1 MGECGLDIAFMGQA
15 QQFHRQAAGI
25 AFRQPLHGGIVEI
38 AIGIPGE
45 ELIAIAESGQSSRLL
60 AQGMNDVTVVHDM
73 LGGAELASDARQLH
87 QGRAAEEQFDML
99 LEEPCAQPMSDQ
111 P

>member
-1 MGECGLDIAFMGQA
+1 
-15 QQFHRQAAGI
+15 
-25 AFRQPLHGGIVEI
+25 VEI

-60 AQGMNDVTVVHDM
+60 AQGMNDVTVVPDVPD
-73 LGGAELASDARQLH
+73 GAKLTSDARQRH
-87 QGRAAEEQFDML
+87 QRGAAEQQFNML
-99 LEEPCAQPMSDQ
+99 LEEPYAQPMSDQ